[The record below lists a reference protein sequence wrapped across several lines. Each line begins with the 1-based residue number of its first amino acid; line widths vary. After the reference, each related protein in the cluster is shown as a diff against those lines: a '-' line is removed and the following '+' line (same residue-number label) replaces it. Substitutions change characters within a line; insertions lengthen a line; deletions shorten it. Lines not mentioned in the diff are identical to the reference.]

1 VAVLCGPVT
10 ISGFRNEAA
19 GWCDD
24 ANRVNLATQRVIGRK
39 LAISLHLGFAEY
51 MAPSAMASD
60 GL

>member
-1 VAVLCGPVT
+1 VAVLRGPVT

-24 ANRVNLATQRVIGRK
+24 VNRVNLATQRVIGRK

-51 MAPSAMASD
+51 MAP
-60 GL
+60 